1 MTDKNAVALRS
12 SFEAMNT
19 QLDVSMD
26 DVVSAFVAKYENNLF
41 SRKKELTS
49 EIRLLETSLSDNT
62 DAAQASIDDSAYT
75 TTIPEFE
82 LKTAISG
89 RSFDWDDGEV
99 TFNILITRIGLSSH
113 YGNQITISRIKRIP
127 ARFIKLHTKIND
139 ELALLRR
146 ELAEV
151 LEGIK
156 SVNRK
161 ERQVRGQIAI
171 RKLEDSGYA
180 SLMDDP
186 ELAQLVQL

>member
-75 TTIPEFE
+75 TTVPEFD
-82 LKTAISG
+82 LKTVING

-99 TFNILITRIGLSSH
+99 TFNILITRIGSSSH